1 MSRSIGS
8 VQLRPLRRGVPTSGV
23 TVSRTNATGRQD
35 VYRLTDRGG
44 LTAELADVTW
54 DNGEREVR
62 MLSYEARPRSAA
74 SSTGC
79 GSRSQRPA
87 VASGAWGSGRP
98 GSS

>member
-8 VQLRPLRRGVPTSGV
+8 VQLRPFRRGVPTSGV

-54 DNGEREVR
+54 DNGEWEVR
-62 MLSYEARPRSAA
+62 MLSCEGPPQVRRLEH
-74 SSTGC
+74 GLR
-79 GSRSQRPA
+79 SRSRRPA